1 MPRRLLRQYLPHPER
16 IRGQRFLQ
24 FLGKRLHQPN
34 LWHLNRRSVSRG
46 VAIGLFWAMI
56 PMPFQMIP
64 SAVTAI
70 RASANLALAV
80 VTVWISNPLTMPPI
94 FFAQWALGQWLTGGS
109 IRSAEGNMVWQRETW
124 SSLDSFANAVGQVG
138 LSLYLG
144 SLISAVTLS
153 LLGYLF
159 IDRLWRWHVRRRWQG
174 RGSRVRTHTG

>member
-1 MPRRLLRQYLPHPER
+1 MSRRFLRNYLPHPER
-16 IRGQRFLQ
+16 IRSHRFLQ

-64 SAVTAI
+64 SALTAI
-70 RASANLALAV
+70 RASANLGLAV
-80 VTVWISNPLTMPPI
+80 MTVWLSNPFTMPPI

-109 IRSAEGNMVWQRETW
+109 IRSAEGNVVWQRQTW
-124 SSLDSFANAVGQVG
+124 TSLDSFASAIGQIG

-144 SLISAVTLS
+144 SLISAILLS
-153 LLGYLF
+153 LLSYVF
-159 IDRLWRWHVRRRWQG
+159 VDRLWRWHVRRRWQG
-174 RGSRVRTHTG
+174 RGDQVRRRTS